1 MSIDEKGKILV
12 TGAGGNVAGAVVK
25 SLLAKGA
32 SVRAL
37 VHDESKAKSL
47 KEQGVEVVKG
57 DMTKP
62 ETLGEAFNGVS
73 EVFLLTPNSP
83 DAVTMAINVINAA
96 KGAGVSHIVRQSVM
110 KAATDSPIR
119 TLRLHAEVEEELK
132 KSEIAYTIIR
142 PQFFM
147 QNTLSSAES
156 VKLKGVLS
164 LPLKD
169 AKIGMIDVRD
179 IGEVVAHVLTTEGH
193 EGKTY
198 TITGPKTISLRDAAA
213 ALSKAVGKEVKYMD
227 APLEAAGKMM
237 MDMGMPKWE
246 VEALGEQFTALGEGF
261 GDFVTDDVQELLGR
275 PARTFE
281 QFTKDLAPAFKG
293 S

>member
-47 KEQGVEVVKG
+47 KEQGVELVRG